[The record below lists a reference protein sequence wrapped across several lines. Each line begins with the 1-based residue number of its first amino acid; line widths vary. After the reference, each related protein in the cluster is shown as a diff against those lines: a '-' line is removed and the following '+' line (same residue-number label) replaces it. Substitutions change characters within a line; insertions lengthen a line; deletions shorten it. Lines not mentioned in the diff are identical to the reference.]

1 VLSFFSLSKT
11 MPSSGNGYYQ
21 NNARL
26 FFDQTVDVD
35 MSDLY
40 RIFLAT
46 LPPLAKILDAGCG
59 SGRDSKYFLGAGHEV
74 TAFDASSSIAQLA
87 SDYIGSP
94 VEVMTFQEMKYS
106 SSFHGIWACASLLHV
121 STRELPDVFDRLR
134 RALVGDGVLYASFKY
149 GMGEHERNGR
159 MFTNMNELALSDLI
173 DRVGGFSEI
182 KTWITGDQR
191 AGREDELWLNTLLRA
206 EEIN

>member
-1 VLSFFSLSKT
+1 
-11 MPSSGNGYYQ
+11 
-21 NNARL
+21 
-26 FFDQTVDVD
+26 
-35 MSDLY
+35 
-40 RIFLAT
+40 
-46 LPPLAKILDAGCG
+46 
-59 SGRDSKYFLGAGHEV
+59 
-74 TAFDASSSIAQLA
+74 
-87 SDYIGSP
+87 
-94 VEVMTFQEMKYS
+94 
-106 SSFHGIWACASLLHV
+106 
-121 STRELPDVFDRLR
+121 LPDVFDRLR

>member
-1 VLSFFSLSKT
+1 MMSN
-11 MPSSGNGYYQ
+11 SGDDYYH
-21 NNARL
+21 NNAQL
-26 FFDQTVDVD
+26 FFDQTVDVG
-35 MSDLY
+35 MSNLY
-40 RIFLAT
+40 RVFLDT

-59 SGRDSKYFLGAGHEV
+59 SGRDSRYFLEVGYEV

-87 SDYIGSP
+87 ADYIGSP
-94 VEVMTFQEMKYS
+94 VEVMTFQEMNYAS
-106 SSFHGIWACASLLHV
+106 CFHGIWACASLLHV
-121 STRELPDVFDRLR
+121 STKELPEVFVRLR

-149 GMGEHERNGR
+149 GSGEHERNGR
-159 MFTNMNELALSDLI
+159 IFTNMNELALSGLI

-191 AGREDELWLNTLLRA
+191 AGREDELWLNTLLRS